1 MMTSSSSS
9 LISLTS
15 SLFTALGPLYT
26 RYTQAAPLSLRI
38 RTLASKYS
46 WKIVIVIIVYKTK
59 YFRLHLSYKEL
70 KELKERADLKE
81 T

>member
-1 MMTSSSSS
+1 MITSSGSC

-15 SLFTALGPLYT
+15 SLFPALGPLYT

-46 WKIVIVIIVYKTK
+46 WKIIIIVIIMNKMK
-59 YFRLHLSYKEL
+59 YLRLHLSNKVSLEQEL
-70 KELKERADLKE
+70 REFG
-81 T
+81 